1 VAAQTVGLL
10 HPGEMG
16 SAVGACLTAR
26 GTRVLWASEGRSE
39 DSERRAAEAGLEDAR
54 TLERLAAQADI
65 VVSICPPHAAVDV
78 ARSLPAFSGIY
89 VDANAVSPAT
99 AREVGSH
106 FERFVDGGIVGP
118 PPSATRGTRLYLSG
132 SETEGVAALF
142 EGTPV
147 EARVVSGEAGAASAV
162 KAAYAGWTKGS
173 AALLLTMR
181 DLADAEGVADV
192 LDREW
197 RESIPELPEQLE
209 SARRSTDRKGWRW
222 IGEMEEIADA
232 LAAHDLPDGFHRAAA
247 DVFRNRSREWQP
259 GAPS

>member
-26 GTRVLWASEGRSE
+26 GNQVFWASEGRSE
-39 DSERRAAEAGLEDAR
+39 DSARRAAEAGLEDAE
-54 TLERLAAQADI
+54 TVALVVAQVQI
-65 VVSICPPHAAVDV
+65 LLSICPPHAASAV
-78 ARSLPAFSGIY
+78 ANSLPAFSGIY

-99 AREVGSH
+99 VRDIGRH

-118 PPSATRGTRLYLSG
+118 PPSANRGTRLYLSG
-132 SETEGVAALF
+132 VEADAVAALF
-142 EGTPV
+142 DGTPV
-147 EARVVSGEAGAASAV
+147 EARVVSNEIGAASAV

-181 DLADAEGVADV
+181 QLADAEGVGAV
-192 LDREW
+192 LDAEW
-197 RESIPELPEQLE
+197 RESIPELPERLE
-209 SARRSTDRKGWRW
+209 SAQQSADRKGWRW
-222 IGEMEEIADA
+222 IGEMEEIAAA
-232 LAAHDLPDGFHRAAA
+232 LAAQGLPDGFHHAAA